1 MTLCK
6 VIGTI
11 VSTQKN
17 PHLRSYK
24 ILVVQPIDLDGTF
37 IGRDVLALDSV
48 DAGVGD
54 VVLIVQEGQ
63 AAVQV
68 LKNKKVPVHSI
79 VIAVVDG
86 LDVDRAGMKR

>member
-17 PHLRSYK
+17 EHLRPYK
-24 ILVVQPIDLDGTF
+24 ALIVQPVGLDGSAT
-37 IGRDVLALDSV
+37 GRDLLALDSV

-54 VVLIVQEGQ
+54 LVLVVQEGQ
-63 AAVQV
+63 GAVQV
-68 LKNKKVPVHSI
+68 LKNKNIPVHSVI
-79 VIAVVDG
+79 VAVVDG
-86 LDVDRAGMKR
+86 FDVDAEANV

>member
-17 PHLRSYK
+17 EHLREFK
-24 ILVVQPIDLDGTF
+24 ILIVQPIDLEGNL
-37 IGRDVLALDSV
+37 IGRDLLALDSV

-54 VVLIVQEGQ
+54 KVLVIQEGQ
-63 AAVQV
+63 GAAQV
-68 LKNKKVPVHSI
+68 LRNKKVPVHSTI
-79 VIAVVDG
+79 VAVIDG
-86 LDVDRAGMKR
+86 LEVVE

>member
-1 MTLCK
+1 VTLCK

-17 PHLRSYK
+17 EHLKSFK
-24 ILVVQPIDLDGTF
+24 TLIVQPIDLNGAF
-37 IGRDVLALDSV
+37 IGRDLLALDSV

-54 VVLIVQEGQ
+54 TVLIVQEGQ

-68 LKNKKVPVHSI
+68 LRNKKVPVHT
-79 VIAVVDG
+79 VVVAVVDG
-86 LDVDRAGMKR
+86 LDVTGG